1 MNDTAG
7 IRARIHESAIGRVTR
22 MFAATLADIFAET
35 LQNAR
40 RAGATRVR
48 VALDGYPENG
58 PVTVTISDDGDG
70 IADAAVLLSFGEN
83 GWNEDLVRRED
94 AAGMGFLSLA
104 RRGCAVSSRSRV
116 RSGDPEAGWRV
127 ELRPEHFLGEA
138 EATVN
143 ADDAAP
149 FPHGTALAFDATP
162 NESPMAIRTA
172 LESAARHYPL
182 PVFFEHP
189 PNTPPGGQALPRRAF
204 LDGAVHVEHWRGLV
218 FGVFP
223 DRVRRRGFNEPDV
236 NFHGLTV
243 KVRLPE
249 VGTVHG
255 GTWHAAADV
264 QDCPELE
271 FVLPARKEAV
281 ETPFLAEMRD
291 AARLAIYRAL
301 AADPDPRPAFEDWK
315 RAKASGIEIEPP
327 PRELRPW
334 RPDIADVDDWREPPK
349 LESVGPDALILAVDP
364 EPPEAQSVWR
374 AAERNGIARR
384 LYVSDRRLEGYAWC
398 DAIPRIADIRTDVT
412 AEGRTRPLE
421 DFAPPGPTCEPSE
434 APPERPEAIR
444 FRLFVRPNE
453 GPENVIDLP
462 GDVAFAG
469 EAWSCAYDALPMV
482 TPDSD
487 LDPRELAGLIRAA
500 FFCPSDDSDA
510 DSWERQRA
518 DFEQEALLVATRLL
532 VSDDEAR
539 KTTIADAVARDL
551 FWLIPH
557 DRGVDI
563 AVRNRKVTVT
573 LGEPAASE
581 PGREG

>member
-7 IRARIHESAIGRVTR
+7 IRARIHKSAIGRVTR

-48 VALDGYPENG
+48 VALTGDPENG
-58 PVTVTISDDGDG
+58 PVTVTVADDGDG

-83 GWNEDLVRRED
+83 GWSEDLVRRED

-104 RRGCAVSSRSRV
+104 RRGCAVSSRPRV
-116 RSGDPEAGWRV
+116 LNGDPAAGWRV
-127 ELRPEHFLGEA
+127 ELAPDHFLGEA
-138 EATVN
+138 QATVD
-143 ADDAAP
+143 AEDAAP
-149 FPHGTALAFDATP
+149 FPHGTAVSFAATP
-162 NESPMAIRTA
+162 NESPIAIRSA
-172 LESAARHYPL
+172 LESAAHHYPL
-182 PVFFEHP
+182 PVFFEHA
-189 PNTPPGGQALPRRAF
+189 PNTPPGGQVLPRRAF
-204 LDGAVHVEHWRGLV
+204 LDGAAHVERWRGLV

-255 GTWHAAADV
+255 GTWYAAADV
-264 QDCPELE
+264 EDCPELE

-281 ETPFLAEMRD
+281 ETPFLAKMRE

-301 AADPDPRPAFEDWK
+301 AADPDPRPAFGDWK
-315 RAKASGIEIEPP
+315 RARNAGIEIAPP

-349 LESVGPDALILAVDP
+349 LESVGADALIVACDP

-384 LYVSDRRLEGYAWC
+384 LYVSDRRLEGYAWY

-412 AEGRTRPLE
+412 AEGRIRPLDE
-421 DFAPPGPTCEPSE
+421 FAPRGPTCEP
-434 APPERPEAIR
+434 AADRPERPEAIR
-444 FRLFVRPNE
+444 FRLFVRPNKRSE
-453 GPENVIDLP
+453 RVIDLP

-482 TPDSD
+482 TADSD
-487 LDPRELAGLIRAA
+487 LHPRELAQLIRAA
-500 FFCPSDDSDA
+500 FFCPSDDSGA

-557 DRGVDI
+557 DLGVDI

-573 LGEPAASE
+573 LVEPAASGQE
-581 PGREG
+581 R